1 MFVVLYAVVPC
12 LLMPIT
18 IVLTIVVAF
27 LVTLRIIA
35 VRDCPDCLTVV
46 DYAA

>member
-1 MFVVLYAVVPC
+1 MFVVLYAVMPC

-18 IVLTIVVAF
+18 MVLTIVVA
-27 LVTLRIIA
+27 LLIPLRIVA
-35 VRDCPDCLTVV
+35 VMDRLAIV